1 MKRLTEKEKKFVETY
16 AKNGGNVTKAALK
29 AYKSKTPKQASSI
42 ASTKLKKP
50 KIQDALEKE
59 LKAQKITLKKAL
71 SPIADA
77 LNDADIEVRLKGSDR
92 ALKLLLP
99 KDKPESNLS
108 FNLNIDSAHFG
119 GEFVI
124 EGETTDE

>member
-1 MKRLTEKEKKFVETY
+1 MKQMTEKEKKFVKAY
-16 AKNGGNVTKAALK
+16 AKNGGNGTKAALK
-29 AYKSKTPKQASSI
+29 AYKSKNDKQASSV
-42 ASTKLKKP
+42 ASTKLKSP
-50 KIQDALEKE
+50 KIQDALAKE
-59 LKAQKITLKKAL
+59 LKAQKITLKKAI

-77 LNDADIEVRLKGSDR
+77 LNDQDIEVRLKGSDR

-99 KDKPESNLS
+99 KEKTENNLS

-124 EGETTDE
+124 EGETVDE